1 MGKRKLSVAELD
13 HGEEHSSKRARPNTA
28 DHLSSLS
35 DELLL
40 RVLSYLS
47 LSELNVSRTI
57 SRKFNRLA
65 GDSHL
70 WKALY
75 YDRFVRPRVARLPGI
90 DPYSANLH
98 FSSRF
103 SKWPEDEILVKSD
116 GERNWKYEYKKRHNW
131 SKGACDVSEI
141 EVAERP
147 PIPPLL
153 VCLHEGVVYT
163 ADSISGLRAWSSRK
177 ERKLLGSIQFP
188 GLPETSPTSLAVD
201 VKGTSKRYQRVVVG
215 FDDGSF
221 TIFGFALDSQSFF
234 PAYTHAPSSEEMI
247 SAAAYCS
254 PYLITMTATQLISL
268 FKFAK
273 QPGDDKHESA
283 LEAPE
288 LLYALKS
295 HSVLPPLALGIRATT
310 KYIFA
315 TLAFSTPTFQAGWS
329 VSVQEMRL
337 TLEGALLDS
346 RMVTST
352 PDQPTLS
359 SSLPSSLRPSRA
371 SSPFFSSPF
380 SAAAPCFTKPTSIS
394 YSHPYLLLSH
404 PDNTLTL
411 YLLTSTPDAL
421 SISSGSRLWGHT
433 SSVAGAQ
440 IGSRGK
446 AISVS
451 RRGDEV
457 RIWDLEGTTNR
468 KAPGSTTVSVKIQPE
483 KREHVN
489 SKIPMDDLEDITVV
503 RGWVGFDDENVVV
516 LKERNLGSQ
525 ALVVYDFT

>member
-1 MGKRKLSVAELD
+1 MGKRKLSSSELD
-13 HGEEHSSKRARPNTA
+13 RSEDHSPKRARLSAA
-28 DHLSSLS
+28 DRLSSLS

-40 RVLSYLS
+40 RVLSHLS
-47 LSELNVSRTI
+47 LSDLNASRTI

-103 SKWPEDEILVKSD
+103 SKWPEDETLTKSE
-116 GERNWKYEYKKRHNW
+116 GEKNWKYEYKKRHNW
-131 SKGACDVSEI
+131 SKGTCDVSEI

-147 PIPPLL
+147 SIPPLL
-153 VCLHEGVVYT
+153 ICLHEGVVYT
-163 ADSISGLRAWSSRK
+163 ADSISGLRAWSSKK

-188 GLPETSPTSLAVD
+188 GVPETSPTALAVD
-201 VKGTSKRYQRVVVG
+201 VNGPSKGHQRVVVG

-221 TIFGFALDSQSFF
+221 TVFEFALDSQSFL
-234 PAYTHAPSSEEMI
+234 PTYTHTPSSSEETI
-247 SAAAYCS
+247 SAVACCS
-254 PYLITMTATQLISL
+254 SYLITMTATQFISL
-268 FKFAK
+268 YKFTK
-273 QPGDDKHESA
+273 QSEDNESA
-283 LEAPE
+283 FGALI
-288 LLYALKS
+288 YTLKS
-295 HSVLPPLALGIRATT
+295 HSVLPPTALGIRITA
-310 KYIFA
+310 KFIFA
-315 TLAFSTPTFQAGWS
+315 TLAFSTPAFQAGWS
-329 VSVQEMRL
+329 VSVQEMRM

-352 PDQPTLS
+352 PDQPLLS

-371 SSPFFSSPF
+371 SSPFLASSF

-411 YLLTSTPDAL
+411 YLLTSTPEAL

-433 SSVAGAQ
+433 SSVAGAH

-446 AISVS
+446 AVSIS

-457 RIWDLEGTTNR
+457 RIWDLEGTINTS
-468 KAPGSTTVSVKIQPE
+468 KSTTVSVKIQPD
-483 KREHVN
+483 KGGT
-489 SKIPMDDLEDITVV
+489 SKFSTDSLEDITAV

-525 ALVVYDFT
+525 TLVVYDFTR

>member
-1 MGKRKLSVAELD
+1 MAKRKLSSAELG
-13 HGEEHSSKRARPNTA
+13 HGEDHSPKRMRPSAA
-28 DHLSSLS
+28 DRLSSLS

-40 RVLSYLS
+40 RVLSHLS
-47 LSELNVSRTI
+47 LSELNASRTI

-90 DPYSANLH
+90 DPHSANLH

-103 SKWPEDEILVKSD
+103 SKWPEDEILMKSD
-116 GERNWKYEYKKRHNW
+116 GEKNWKYEYKKRHNW
-131 SKGACDVSEI
+131 SKGTCGVSEI

-163 ADSISGLRAWSSRK
+163 ADSISGLRAWSSKK
-177 ERKLLGSIQFP
+177 ERKLLGSMQFP
-188 GLPETSPTSLAVD
+188 GVPETSPTALAVD
-201 VKGTSKRYQRVVVG
+201 INGPSEGHQKVVVG

-221 TIFGFALDSQSFF
+221 TVVQFALDSQSFLR
-234 PAYTHAPSSEEMI
+234 AYAHTPSSEEMI
-247 SAAAYCS
+247 SAVACCS
-254 PYLITMTATQLISL
+254 SYLITMTATQLISL
-268 FKFAK
+268 YKFTK
-273 QPGDDKHESA
+273 QSEDNQRKSTFD
-283 LEAPE
+283 APK

-295 HSVLPPLALGIRATT
+295 HSVLPPLALGIRVKA
-310 KYIFA
+310 KFIFA
-315 TLAFSTPTFQAGWS
+315 TLAFSTPAFQAGWS
-329 VSVQEMRL
+329 VSVQEMRM
-337 TLEGALLDS
+337 TLEGSLLDS

-352 PDQPTLS
+352 PDQPLLS

-371 SSPFFSSPF
+371 SSPFFGSSF
-380 SAAAPCFTKPTSIS
+380 SAASPCFTKPTSIS

-421 SISSGSRLWGHT
+421 SINSGSRLWGHT
-433 SSVAGAQ
+433 SSVAGAH
-440 IGSRGK
+440 IGNRGK
-446 AISVS
+446 AVSIS

-468 KAPGSTTVSVKIQPE
+468 KAPESTTVSVKIQPE
-483 KREHVN
+483 NRSHTT
-489 SKIPMDDLEDITVV
+489 SKFSMDSLEDITAV

-525 ALVVYDFT
+525 ALIVYDFT

>member
-1 MGKRKLSVAELD
+1 
-13 HGEEHSSKRARPNTA
+13 
-28 DHLSSLS
+28 
-35 DELLL
+35 
-40 RVLSYLS
+40 
-47 LSELNVSRTI
+47 
-57 SRKFNRLA
+57 
-65 GDSHL
+65 
-70 WKALY
+70 LY

-90 DPYSANLH
+90 DPYSANLN

-103 SKWPEDEILVKSD
+103 SKWPEDETLMKSD
-116 GERNWKYEYKKRHNW
+116 GEKNWKYEYKKRHNW
-131 SKGACDVSEI
+131 SKGTCDVSEI

-153 VCLHEGVVYT
+153 VCLHEGVAYT
-163 ADSISGLRAWSSRK
+163 ADSISGLRAWSSKK

-188 GLPETSPTSLAVD
+188 GVPETSPTALAVD
-201 VKGTSKRYQRVVVG
+201 VNGPCERHQRVVVG

-221 TIFGFALDSQSFF
+221 TVFEFMLDSQSFL
-234 PAYTHAPSSEEMI
+234 PTYTHTSSSEEMV
-247 SAAAYCS
+247 SAAACCS

-268 FKFAK
+268 YKFTK
-273 QPGDDKHESA
+273 QSGDDHQHESVPD
-283 LEAPE
+283 APK
-288 LLYALKS
+288 LLYTLKS
-295 HSVLPPLALGIRATT
+295 HSVLPPVALGIRATT
-310 KYIFA
+310 KFIFA

-329 VSVQEMRL
+329 VSVQEMRM
-337 TLEGALLDS
+337 TLEGTLLDS

-352 PDQPTLS
+352 PDQPLLS

-371 SSPFFSSPF
+371 SSPFPGSSF
-380 SAAAPCFTKPTSIS
+380 SAAAPYFTKPTSIS

-433 SSVAGAQ
+433 SSVAGAH

-446 AISVS
+446 AVSIS

-457 RIWDLEGTTNR
+457 RIWDLEGTINR
-468 KAPGSTTVSVKIQPE
+468 KAPESTTVSVKIQPE
-483 KREHVN
+483 KRSHST
-489 SKIPMDDLEDITVV
+489 SKFSMDSLEDITTV
-503 RGWVGFDDENVVV
+503 RGWVSFDDENVVV